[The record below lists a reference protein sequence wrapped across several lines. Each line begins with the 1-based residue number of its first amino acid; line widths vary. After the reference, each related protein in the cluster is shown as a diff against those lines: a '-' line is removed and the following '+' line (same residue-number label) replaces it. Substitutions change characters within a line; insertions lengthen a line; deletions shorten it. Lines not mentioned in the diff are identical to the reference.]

1 MSLVNGKWAGCC
13 IPVST
18 PLQQCKALVGYST
31 GHNEPLGK
39 GKEKKN
45 LLALCYCCKNRF
57 GTAFQSVV
65 LKILSKMMKLGTQK
79 NTICI
84 HFPSKIQGSYSCR
97 VLHMQKVNSRCQ
109 RVAFYLRCCLHSDV

>member
-39 GKEKKN
+39 GKKKRIFWHF
-45 LLALCYCCKNRF
+45 ATVAKT
-57 GTAFQSVV
+57 G
-65 LKILSKMMKLGTQK
+65 LGL
-79 NTICI
+79 
-84 HFPSKIQGSYSCR
+84 HFSLWC
-97 VLHMQKVNSRCQ
+97 
-109 RVAFYLRCCLHSDV
+109 